1 MTKVNTFV
9 VGAAKSGT
17 TTLADYMAEHPEI
30 YVSPIKEPNHFGSD
44 IKVAEFSSAFK
55 ANTHLDEDAYFD
67 RPKLEARQVSW
78 VRNRGNYEKLFA
90 QGESFDRRVDCS
102 TSYLYSEN
110 AAEEIY
116 EYNPDARIIILLRN
130 PITRAFSHY
139 LMALKYGF
147 TNLGFREA
155 LEQDARKTEKGWG
168 KSELF
173 LELGEYADQ
182 IQRYLDYFPLEQVLI
197 HLTEDLASPEFYQ
210 ELCAFLEVDYSPP
223 QKAEKSNSAGI
234 SRYPKVNQWLT
245 ETNLKKR
252 LGQIIPKPFRDR
264 MKKIYYT
271 SVNLPSLNEADG
283 QYLANFYADDIRR
296 TAQLIDRDLEHW
308 LNPVLWK

>member
-17 TTLADYMAEHPEI
+17 TSVADYLAMHPEI
-30 YVSPIKEPNHFGSD
+30 FVSPVKEPNHFGSD
-44 IKVAEFSSAFK
+44 IRVEEFSKAFR
-55 ANTHLDEDAYFD
+55 ANTHLDEETYFQQD
-67 RPKLEARQVSW
+67 QFEPRQVAW
-78 VRNRGNYEKLFA
+78 VRDRQNYERLFA
-90 QGESFDRRVDCS
+90 KGEDYTRRADCS

-116 EYNPDARIIILLRN
+116 SYNPDARIIIVLRN
-130 PITRAFSHY
+130 PVTRAFSHY

-147 TNLGFREA
+147 TTLDFRDA
-155 LEQDARKTEKGWG
+155 ITQDQQKEEKGWG

-173 LELGEYADQ
+173 LELGEYAEQ
-182 IQRYLDYFPLEQVLI
+182 IQRYLDFFPLEQVFI
-197 HLTEDLASPEFYQ
+197 RLTEDVSKSYFYQ
-210 ELCAFLEVDYSPP
+210 ELCAFLEVDYFQPE
-223 QKAEKSNSAGI
+223 KTEKSNAAGI

-245 ETNLKKR
+245 ANNLKKR
-252 LGQIIPKPFRDR
+252 MGQIIPKPFRDR
-264 MKKIYYT
+264 IKKIYYT
-271 SVNLPSLNEADG
+271 NVNLPTLNEADG
-283 QYLANFYADDIRR
+283 QYLADYYADDIRT